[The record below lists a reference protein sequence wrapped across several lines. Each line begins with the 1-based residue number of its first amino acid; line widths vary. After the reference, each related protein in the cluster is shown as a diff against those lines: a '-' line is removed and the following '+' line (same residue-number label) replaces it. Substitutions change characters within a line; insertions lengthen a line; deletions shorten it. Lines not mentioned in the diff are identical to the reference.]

1 MVMLP
6 EVCISG
12 GENLTT
18 VLAHLPSMG
27 LATKSHDLLASW
39 ACHACHQH
47 IDGAVGHN
55 FDYNFLREKHNEG
68 VIRTQRYLLENK
80 VISV

>member
-12 GENLTT
+12 GENETT
-18 VLAHLPSMG
+18 VLAHLPNMSVS
-27 LATKSHDLLASW
+27 TKSHDLLACWS
-39 ACHACHQH
+39 CYSCHQH
-47 IDGAVGHN
+47 LDGAVNHN

-68 VIRTQRYLLENK
+68 VIRTLRYLLENK